1 MLGLEQGNVIL
12 NSGNVSANL
21 FLRYQ
26 PVSSSYCS
34 SGLITEWIQALNQIF
49 QNIHMNQFSRMTI
62 VALFK
67 HPTP

>member
-34 SGLITEWIQALNQIF
+34 SGLITEWIQALN
-49 QNIHMNQFSRMTI
+49 
-62 VALFK
+62 
-67 HPTP
+67 